1 MGTIKGQ
8 NLRVMVGG
16 KCIAMATSCQFHIS
30 AQMEDSSTKDSTG
43 DWQEQEVV
51 GLSWDAQTDSL
62 VTLEDNGT
70 NGELPQDLL
79 SLIINK
85 TKVQLTFDQTAGTNN
100 RTGQNAVIKK
110 TGYAYLTD
118 VQVTAANRQNS
129 TLMQIQRDGDLLF
142 FEFSDTNPDSGEKF
156 HYICYFFKASDAFW
170 SIQFATHTD
179 DLATQRPAIIDY
191 AKSIQFIQ

>member
-118 VQVTAANRQNS
+118 ANITAANRQNS
-129 TLMQIQRDGDLLF
+129 TL
-142 FEFSDTNPDSGEKF
+142 T
-156 HYICYFFKASDAFW
+156 A
-170 SIQFATHTD
+170 QFTGTGA
-179 DLATQRPAIIDY
+179 L
-191 AKSIQFIQ
+191 S